1 MTKTVVAGVGHNSVD
16 GAALKGF
23 VGRLEALDDERATL
37 VDDMKDVL
45 GEAKAA
51 GLDVK
56 TIRSVLRWRRKEK
69 ALREAELEMLESY
82 MSALGM

>member
-1 MTKTVVAGVGHNSVD
+1 MTKTKVAGVGHNSVD
-16 GAALKGF
+16 GEALKGF
-23 VGRLEALDDERATL
+23 VDRLEKLDEERSEL
-37 VDDMKDVL
+37 VDDMKDVF
-45 GEAKAA
+45 GEAKTA

-82 MSALGM
+82 MMALGM

>member
-16 GAALKGF
+16 GDALKGF
-23 VGRLEALDDERATL
+23 VDRLEKLDEERAAI

-45 GEAKAA
+45 GEAKKV

-69 ALREAELEMLESY
+69 NLREAELEMLESY
-82 MSALGM
+82 FAALGM